1 MLELKTYLR
10 ERGVSVNGYLKPA
23 LVNIA
28 IAVEKM
34 MLPVD
39 PNFEKEKGSQD
50 IHKLIIHDMEIPDPF
65 GSSYNLV
72 NNFGDS
78 PPFGLYD
85 IFNYLIN
92 HFADYD
98 KQGLAAYKA
107 FDEYRLFQDGYVES
121 LLTQTILDVGV
132 HLYVGK
138 VKPAMKV
145 KTDEGKPFYDL
156 WFILEGKGANRGSV
170 IAARCRCI
178 GGRDGGCKHIAAAMY
193 SLDDLLNTHDKDSVT
208 SMPCVWVKK
217 PTTDSKPCDVKD
229 LPIKKEELPLHGKKN
244 GHIYCEHIDIDVR
257 HGEDQKPPTKKST
270 VKFTEALEDCG
281 QRPTILPLLV
291 KSYDLQAVLKA
302 KFCKQHAPDGA
313 KESNNHG
320 IVEENLVKMCNKGD
334 EVQKNSIIML

>member
-1 MLELKTYLR
+1 MKITFKPFYTVIILPNAYGSKIFSKMTMLELKTYLR
-10 ERGVSVNGYLKPA
+10 ERGVSVNGYLKPV

-50 IHKLIIHDMEIPDPF
+50 IHKLIIHDME
-65 GSSYNLV
+65 
-72 NNFGDS
+72 
-78 PPFGLYD
+78 
-85 IFNYLIN
+85 LIQT
-92 HFADYD
+92 
-98 KQGLAAYKA
+98 KII
-107 FDEYRLFQDGYVES
+107 
-121 LLTQTILDVGV
+121 QTILDVGV
-132 HLYVGK
+132 NLYVGK

-178 GGRDGGCKHIAAAMY
+178 GGHDGGCKHIAAAMY
-193 SLDDLLNTHDKDSVT
+193 SLDGLLNTHDKDSVT

-229 LPIKKEELPLHGKKN
+229 LPIKKEELPLHRKKN

-257 HGEDQKPPTKKST
+257 HGEDQKPPTKKSI

-291 KSYDLQAVLKA
+291 KSYDLQAVSKA
-302 KFCKQHAPDGA
+302 KFC
-313 KESNNHG
+313 
-320 IVEENLVKMCNKGD
+320 C
-334 EVQKNSIIML
+334 